1 MEINLCNAVG
11 FIGAG
16 LLMVTLH
23 YLPNVTGVR
32 ELWLLVMGGVL
43 LAIGLLVIARSVWQW
58 IAPRLSVMS
67 QAWVPERDD
76 AGVRDVS
83 PAARRIGI

>member
-1 MEINLCNAVG
+1 MEINLCNAFG

-16 LLMVTLH
+16 LLMVMLH

-43 LAIGLLVIARSVWQW
+43 LAIGLLVIARSMWQW

-67 QAWVPERDD
+67 QALAPERDD

>member
-1 MEINLCNAVG
+1 MEINLFNAFG

-16 LLMVTLH
+16 LLMVALH

-32 ELWLLVMGGVL
+32 ELWLIVMSGVL
-43 LAIGLLVIARSVWQW
+43 IAIGLLVIARAVWLR
-58 IAPRLSVMS
+58 IAPRLLVLS
-67 QAWVPERDD
+67 QALAPERDD

-83 PAARRIGI
+83 HAARRIGI